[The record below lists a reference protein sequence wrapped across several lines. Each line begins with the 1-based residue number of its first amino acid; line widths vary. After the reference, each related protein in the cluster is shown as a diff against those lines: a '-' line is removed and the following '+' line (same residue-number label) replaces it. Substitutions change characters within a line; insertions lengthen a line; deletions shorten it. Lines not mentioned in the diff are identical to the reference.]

1 MGATMPIED
10 SERQRMMQ
18 AKSIGP
24 RMVGY
29 LQEIGIERLDDLK
42 TADAQDLA
50 LRINATLGRRHINRT
65 GIRALESLIAHARS
79 SDL

>member
-1 MGATMPIED
+1 MPIED
-10 SERQRMMQ
+10 
-18 AKSIGP
+18 
-24 RMVGY
+24 
-29 LQEIGIERLDDLK
+29 IERLDGLK

-79 SDL
+79 SDR

>member
-1 MGATMPIED
+1 MPIED

-29 LQEIGIERLDDLK
+29 LQEIGIERLEDL
-42 TADAQDLA
+42 TAANAEDLA
-50 LRINATLGRRHINRT
+50 FRINATLGRRHINSV
-65 GIRALESLIAHARS
+65 GIRALENLIAHARTCGR
-79 SDL
+79 